1 MKKLV
6 SMLLAVIML
15 VSLSVPV
22 LSANAGLENFKEQA
36 VYAGFSDVSG
46 SAWYAGSVKTV
57 CEYGLMKGKG
67 ADQFSP
73 TGNITAA
80 ETLAIACRLHDI
92 YNGGSSEFEQSATWY
107 QVYIDTWRSF
117 AANGFYHEPD
127 TFWTSP
133 ITRELF
139 ASIIEEALPA
149 DAYSAINAIAFGEIP
164 DVDLYSPY
172 AGAIYT
178 LYNAGILTGAAE
190 NGAAGIFHP
199 ERPISRAEASAIL
212 ARVILPQL
220 RQSVTL
226 SASVPEPAY
235 PSDAG
240 GITSSPS
247 AEPAPASGEYDYIL
261 NVNTNVFHY
270 PWCKSVKRMN
280 ESNKQYYS
288 GSREAVI
295 GMGYRPCGNCNP

>member
-6 SMLLAVIML
+6 SVLLAAILL
-15 VSLSVPV
+15 VSLSAPV
-22 LSANAGLENFKEQA
+22 LSADAGLENFTEQT

-46 SAWYAGSVKTV
+46 SAWYADSVKTV
-57 CEYGLMKGKG
+57 CEYGLMKGKSAG
-67 ADQFSP
+67 RFSP
-73 TGNITAA
+73 AGNITAA

-92 YNGGSSEFEQSATWY
+92 YNGGSGEFEQSAPWY
-107 QVYIDTWRSF
+107 QVYIDTWRAF
-117 AANGFYHEPD
+117 AANGFQDAVPS
-127 TFWTSP
+127 FWASP

-149 DAYSAINAIAFGEIP
+149 DAYSAINTVAFGEIP

-178 LYNAGILTGAAE
+178 LYNAGILTGATE
-190 NGAAGIFHP
+190 NGIAGIFHP
-199 ERPISRAEASAIL
+199 ERSISRAEASAIL

-220 RQSVTL
+220 RQTVTL
-226 SASVPEPAY
+226 SASIPEPAY
-235 PSDAG
+235 PSEAG
-240 GITSSPS
+240 GSTSSPS
-247 AEPAPASGEYDYIL
+247 DEPAPASGEYDYIL
-261 NVNTNVFHY
+261 NINTNVFHY

-288 GSREAVI
+288 GSRESVI
-295 GMGYRPCGNCNP
+295 AMGYRACGNCNP

>member
-1 MKKLV
+1 MKKFV
-6 SMLLAVIML
+6 SVLLAVIML

-22 LSANAGLENFKEQA
+22 LSADAGLENFKEQA

-46 SAWYAGSVKTV
+46 SAWYSGSVKTV
-57 CEYGLMKGKG
+57 CEYGLMKGKSAG
-67 ADQFSP
+67 QFSP
-73 TGNITAA
+73 SGNITAA

-92 YNGGSSEFEQSATWY
+92 YNGGSGEFEQSAPWY
-107 QVYIDTWRSF
+107 QVYIDTWRTF
-117 AANGFYHEPD
+117 AANGFYDAAPS
-127 TFWTSP
+127 FWTSP

-190 NGAAGIFHP
+190 NGIAGIFHP
-199 ERPISRAEASAIL
+199 ERSISRAEASAIL

-226 SASVPEPAY
+226 SASIPEPAY

-240 GITSSPS
+240 GGVSSTVDETIPS
-247 AEPAPASGEYDYIL
+247 SGEYDYIL
-261 NVNTNVFHY
+261 NTNTNVFHY
-270 PWCKSVKRMN
+270 PWCKSVKQMN

-288 GSREAVI
+288 GSRESVI
-295 GMGYRPCGNCNP
+295 AMGYRACGNCNP

>member
-22 LSANAGLENFKEQA
+22 LSADAGLENFKEQT

-92 YNGGSSEFEQSATWY
+92 YNGGSGEFEQSATWY

-127 TFWTSP
+127 TFWISP

-139 ASIIEEALPA
+139 ASIIEEALPEE
-149 DAYSAINAIAFGEIP
+149 AYPAINTIALGEIP

-190 NGAAGIFHP
+190 NGAAGIFHS

-220 RQSVTL
+220 RQTVVLPSSVQGTAS
-226 SASVPEPAY
+226 SAGAGGSVPS
-235 PSDAG
+235 PSDE
-240 GITSSPS
+240 TLPS
-247 AEPAPASGEYDYIL
+247 SGEYDYIL
-261 NVNTNVFHY
+261 NTNTGVFHY

-280 ESNKQYYS
+280 EANKKYYS